1 MTAGR
6 RRQRPL
12 LGTFVEIG
20 TSAEGPAADD
30 AITKGFEI
38 IARIHALASFQDP
51 DSELSR
57 LNRAD
62 GEAVT
67 LHPLLLRVLKLARAM
82 TRASDGLFNCTLG
95 GGLVRR
101 GILPDHGVRDVAE
114 TGTFEDI
121 EIAGLVARLGNNVQ
135 VTLDGIAKGFA
146 VDAAVHVLKR
156 HGASAGWINAGGDM
170 RAFGDIAVPVVV
182 RLLDDRLLPV
192 GDLREGAIATS
203 RVGNDSPRYPG
214 TIISLRGHQPEL
226 GVWSVSAA
234 QAWRAD
240 ALTKI
245 AALSLPDKRSALL
258 QSLRGRLVT
267 SDL

>member
-12 LGTFVEIG
+12 LGTFVEIA

-38 IARIHALASFQDP
+38 IARIQALASFQDP

-62 GEAVT
+62 SQAVT

-95 GGLVRR
+95 GALVRK
-101 GILPDHGVRDVAE
+101 GILPNHGARDVAE
-114 TGTFEDI
+114 NGTFEDI
-121 EIAGLVARLGNNVQ
+121 EISGLTARLRNNVQ
-135 VTLDGIAKGFA
+135 ITLDGIAKGFA

-170 RAFGDIAVPVVV
+170 RAFGDIAVPVML
-182 RLLDDRLLPV
+182 RLRDDRLLPV
-192 GDLREGAIATS
+192 GDLRDGAIATS
-203 RVGNDSPRYPG
+203 RVGDDDPRYPG
-214 TIISLRGHQPEL
+214 AIVPSSGRRPEV

-240 ALTKI
+240 ALTKV
-245 AALSLPDKRSALL
+245 AALSLAEKRTALL